1 MATTG
6 QLKSKI
12 DLLAKKLADT
22 GAALT
27 MDRKRTLV
35 KRLKRMQ
42 RRRRVLLRAEA
53 KVKGGGKGE
62 GKAAAKPAEAGGE
75 AAG

>member
-1 MATTG
+1 VATTG

-53 KVKGGGKGE
+53 KVKGGGKSE

>member
-1 MATTG
+1 MATAG
-6 QLKSKI
+6 QLKPKI
-12 DLLAKKLADT
+12 DLLRKKLADT
-22 GAALT
+22 GAALA
-27 MDRKRTLV
+27 MDRKRPLV

-53 KVKGGGKGE
+53 KVKEAGKGE